1 MNWEALG
8 AIAELIGGL
17 AVLVTLVYLAL
28 QVRQNNQ
35 MQRQQ
40 ISAHQ
45 TNHYVANTHVLANN
59 GELMDIFRKA
69 STGEEMSPLERWR
82 FGTFMFGILE
92 NFQEMYFLNKAG
104 VQYEFRVV
112 GMQKSVYR
120 YLSTPGGKVWW
131 DSVRGKQ
138 FVNEFAEYI
147 DLLLKDGPPELT

>member
-1 MNWEALG
+1 MNWEAIG

-59 GELMDIFRKA
+59 GELMHLFLKA
-69 STGEEMSPLERWR
+69 STGEEMTQVERWR
-82 FGTFMFGILE
+82 YGTFMFGILE
-92 NFQEMYFLNKAG
+92 NFQEMYFLHKAG
-104 VQYEFRVV
+104 VQYEFRWI
-112 GMQKSVYR
+112 GMQKSTYR
-120 YLSTPGGKVWW
+120 YLTTPGGRAWW
-131 DSVRGKQ
+131 NSVREKQ
-138 FVNEFAEYI
+138 FVKEFSEYVD
-147 DLLLKDGPPELT
+147 DLLAGKPPETE

>member
-8 AIAELIGGL
+8 AIAELIGGV

-40 ISAHQ
+40 ILAHQ
-45 TNHYVANTHVLANN
+45 TNHYVANSHVLSGN
-59 GELMDIFRKA
+59 GELMNIFRKA
-69 STGEEMSPLERWR
+69 STGEEMTQLERWR

-92 NFQEMYFLNKAG
+92 NFQEMYFLNKVG
-104 VQYEFRVV
+104 VQYEFRVT
-112 GMQKSVYR
+112 GMRKSVFR

-131 DSVRGKQ
+131 DSVREKQ
-138 FVNEFAEYI
+138 FVNEFRDYI
-147 DLLLKDGPPELT
+147 DQLLREGPPESE